1 MSILFD
7 FEEQDNPKSLRKQ
20 SVFEVPLDVII
31 YGTLITG
38 SGLLLLSIFIGL
50 FVGGV

>member
-7 FEEQDNPKSLRKQ
+7 KKTDAPKSLRKPV
-20 SVFEVPLDVII
+20 VFEVPLDLVV

-38 SGLLLLSIFIGL
+38 SGLLLLSIFLGL
-50 FVGGV
+50 FVGGI